1 MVLSISILTVLSL
14 SNFRQ
19 YNHLYSISCFL
30 TVIGKELCF
39 IIFIYLSPILKQA
52 MFAYIFTIKPVPGTN
67 QYYAMRVK
75 FLAQGNNGSK
85 LGCRL
90 VPKLLNGF
98 RGEDLKF
105 VDYSDILF
113 M

>member
-1 MVLSISILTVLSL
+1 MFYNIHLFESDIET
-14 SNFRQ
+14 SN
-19 YNHLYSISCFL
+19 
-30 TVIGKELCF
+30 
-39 IIFIYLSPILKQA
+39 A
-52 MFAYIFTIKPVPGTN
+52 IKPVPGTD